1 MSIKRNHILENYYY
15 TKILHNK
22 KLSIDK
28 PEKEDIEDEPEEWG
42 RRWRKWRIQKK
53 R

>member
-1 MSIKRNHILENYYY
+1 MSVKRNHILENYY
-15 TKILHNK
+15 TKIFHNK

-28 PEKEDIEDEPEEWG
+28 PEKGDIEDEPEVG